1 MKTASPHFTEL
12 ILLVELNSSISLV
25 RVLFSENSNLDL
37 AVVISRIGQSRGFI
51 LAEGVSAVDV
61 SYVVSLFGILKS
73 LVLTW
78 LRTY

>member
-1 MKTASPHFTEL
+1 M
-12 ILLVELNSSISLV
+12 
-25 RVLFSENSNLDL
+25 DL